1 MMVLLLLFIEL
12 GINMNNVD
20 ELDSVT
26 ILGRQ
31 LDMQMVGSGRK
42 I

>member
-1 MMVLLLLFIEL
+1 MMVLLLPFIQL
-12 GINMNNVD
+12 GINMNNVG

-31 LDMQMVGSGRK
+31 LNMKMVGSGRQ